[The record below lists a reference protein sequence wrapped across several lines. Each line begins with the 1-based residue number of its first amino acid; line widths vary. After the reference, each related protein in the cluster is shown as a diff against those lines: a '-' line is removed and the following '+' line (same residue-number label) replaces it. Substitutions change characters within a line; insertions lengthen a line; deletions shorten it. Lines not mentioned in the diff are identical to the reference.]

1 MTDLSISSEDIT
13 RVLRE
18 RIGSYDFQTSR
29 EQVGRVVESG
39 DGIARVSGLPDVMA
53 NELLDFGVGHDG
65 QRLYGLALN
74 LDEHTVGA
82 VIMGDFSII
91 EEGAEVRPT
100 GEVLSVPVGDA
111 YLGRVVDP
119 LGRPLDGKGPLDEA
133 KLDGRRGLEIQAP
146 GVVDRQPVKEPLQ
159 TGIKAIDAMTP
170 IGRGQRELIIGDR
183 QVGKTAVAIDT
194 IINQRENW
202 ESGDPKKQVKCI
214 YVAVGQKGST
224 VAEIVNRLTQT
235 GAMEYTV
242 VVSAPASS
250 PAPFQYIAPYAGA
263 AIGSYWMYKGEHGL
277 IVYDD
282 LSKQA
287 DAYRQLS
294 LLLRRPPGREA
305 YPGDVFYLH
314 SRLLER
320 AAKLSDELGGGS
332 LTALPLI
339 ETKGGDVS
347 AFIPTNVISITDG
360 QIYLETDL
368 FFQGVR
374 PAINVGISV
383 SRVGGSAQIKA
394 MKKVSGTMRLDLA
407 QYRELEAFAQF
418 GSELDRASQQQLD
431 RGVRVVEILK
441 QPQFAPVPVEEQV
454 ATIWAVT
461 NNKLDDIPVAD
472 VKRFESELTEY
483 LRSRHGELLAGIRDD
498 GNLGDDRVETLAKA
512 IDDFRATFQRSA
524 EEARE
529 EPQQMEDLPTLQG
542 RDEGDREG
550 DAGGTEAGGPDTSR
564 GAQKLVADEGADEGG
579 PAADTDAPA
588 TS

>member
-1 MTDLSISSEDIT
+1 MTDLSISPEDIT
-13 RVLRE
+13 SALRA
-18 RIGSYDFQTSR
+18 RLDDYAYQPQR
-29 EQVGRVVESG
+29 EQVGRVIESG
-39 DGIARVSGLPDVMA
+39 DGIARVSGLPEVMA

-65 QRLYGLALN
+65 RRLFGLALN
-74 LDEHTVGA
+74 LDERSIGA
-82 VIMGDFSII
+82 VLLGEASGV
-91 EEGAEVRPT
+91 EEGDEVKPT

-119 LGRPLDGKGPLDEA
+119 LGRPLDGKGPLAEDR
-133 KLDGRRGLEIQAP
+133 LDGRRGLEVQAP

-183 QVGKTAVAIDT
+183 QTGKTAVAIDT
-194 IINQRENW
+194 IINQREDW
-202 ESGDPKKQVKCI
+202 ATGDPKQQVKCI
-214 YVAVGQKGST
+214 YVAIGQKGST
-224 VAEIVNRLTQT
+224 VAEIVNRLDEA
-235 GAMEYTV
+235 GALEFTT

-263 AIGSYWMYKGEHGL
+263 AIGGYWMYKGEHAL

-320 AAKLSDELGGGS
+320 AAKLSDDLGGGS
-332 LTALPLI
+332 LTALPII

-383 SRVGGSAQIKA
+383 SRVGGNAQIKA
-394 MKKVSGTMRLDLA
+394 MKSVSGTMRLDLA

-418 GSELDRASQQQLD
+418 GSELDRASQAQLD

-441 QPQFAPVPVEEQV
+441 QPQFQPVSVEDQV
-454 ATIWAVT
+454 VTIWAVS
-461 NNKLDDIPVAD
+461 NGKLDDVPVAD
-472 VKRFESELTEY
+472 IRRFESGLREHLHSRSGDVLDSIRSKGTLDDEARDQLDKATDDFRGTFETSQPSEEREPGHTED
-483 LRSRHGELLAGIRDD
+483 LATLGSDD
-498 GNLGDDRVETLAKA
+498 SDRETDDADTPDAGGDDR
-512 IDDFRATFQRSA
+512 S
-524 EEARE
+524 
-529 EPQQMEDLPTLQG
+529 P
-542 RDEGDREG
+542 
-550 DAGGTEAGGPDTSR
+550 DAGSI
-564 GAQKLVADEGADEGG
+564 
-579 PAADTDAPA
+579 ADTDAQPA
-588 TS
+588 P

>member
-1 MTDLSISSEDIT
+1 MTDLITSDDIT
-13 RVLRE
+13 SALRA
-18 RIGSYDFQTSR
+18 RIGDLDYRPHR
-29 EQVGRVVESG
+29 EQVGRVIESG
-39 DGIARVSGLPDVMA
+39 DGIARVSGLPNTMA

-65 QRLYGLALN
+65 QRLFGLALN
-74 LDEHTVGA
+74 LDEHSIGA
-82 VIMGDFSII
+82 VIMGDFSVI

-119 LGRPLDGKGPLDEA
+119 LGNPLDGKGPLDES
-133 KLDGRRGLEIQAP
+133 KLDGRRGLEVQAP

-202 ESGDPKKQVKCI
+202 LTGDPKKQVKCI

-224 VAEIVNRLTQT
+224 VAEIVNRLEQA
-235 GAMEYTV
+235 GAMEYTT

-250 PAPFQYIAPYAGA
+250 PAPFQYIAPYSGA

-320 AAKLSDELGGGS
+320 AA
-332 LTALPLI
+332 
-339 ETKGGDVS
+339 
-347 AFIPTNVISITDG
+347 
-360 QIYLETDL
+360 
-368 FFQGVR
+368 
-374 PAINVGISV
+374 
-383 SRVGGSAQIKA
+383 
-394 MKKVSGTMRLDLA
+394 
-407 QYRELEAFAQF
+407 
-418 GSELDRASQQQLD
+418 
-431 RGVRVVEILK
+431 
-441 QPQFAPVPVEEQV
+441 
-454 ATIWAVT
+454 
-461 NNKLDDIPVAD
+461 
-472 VKRFESELTEY
+472 
-483 LRSRHGELLAGIRDD
+483 
-498 GNLGDDRVETLAKA
+498 
-512 IDDFRATFQRSA
+512 
-524 EEARE
+524 
-529 EPQQMEDLPTLQG
+529 
-542 RDEGDREG
+542 
-550 DAGGTEAGGPDTSR
+550 
-564 GAQKLVADEGADEGG
+564 
-579 PAADTDAPA
+579 
-588 TS
+588 